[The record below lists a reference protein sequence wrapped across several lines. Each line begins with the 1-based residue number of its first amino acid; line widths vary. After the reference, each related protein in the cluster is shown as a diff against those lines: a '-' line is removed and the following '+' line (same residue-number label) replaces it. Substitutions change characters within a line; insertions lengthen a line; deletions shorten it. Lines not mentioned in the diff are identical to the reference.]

1 MLRETALR
9 VKFLIKANILD
20 ITFEV
25 NNAKEV
31 VQDILSWLST
41 FANATVVTVVLV
53 LLFLA
58 FLLNLINKGFFSH
71 MLNILEHKERKRLE
85 QINQYLSSDC
95 AADPETIKAVRD
107 LRDAHYFSVATGIY
121 AENITRKAFIKLH
134 QMSSHRIAWKHID
147 RARLF
152 IEIAPDETITVRDL
166 NRWDKISYWLNS
178 CVAIV
183 CILFAFYFLMAFP
196 GSSDTKH
203 QATVGF
209 AIGGVFLFFL
219 CIGLYAFFQN
229 LPFFAR
235 ERIAEELERLRVC
248 PTSSS
253 L

>member
-1 MLRETALR
+1 MEIAPQ
-9 VKFLIKANILD
+9 VKYMTEA
-20 ITFEV
+20 
-25 NNAKEV
+25 
-31 VQDILSWLST
+31 VQSLP
-41 FANATVVTVVLV
+41 
-53 LLFLA
+53 LLFDAISVIPGGALIPILVCFY
-58 FLLNLINKGFFSH
+58 FLVSMVNKGFFLQ
-71 MLNILEHKERKRLE
+71 MFNIFEHKERKRLE

-147 RARLF
+147 RARMY

-166 NRWDKISYWLNS
+166 NRWDKISYCLNL
-178 CVAIV
+178 CVASV

-196 GSSDTKH
+196 GSSDAKTL
-203 QATVGF
+203 AIFGF
-209 AIGGVFLFFL
+209 AIVVCLLFL

-235 ERIAEELERLRVC
+235 KRIAEELERLRVC